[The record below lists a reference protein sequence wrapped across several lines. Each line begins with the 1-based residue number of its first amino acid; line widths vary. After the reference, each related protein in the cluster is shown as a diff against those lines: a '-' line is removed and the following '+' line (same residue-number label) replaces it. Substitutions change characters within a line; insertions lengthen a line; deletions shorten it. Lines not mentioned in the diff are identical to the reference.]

1 MPERRRGRRDGAVAR
16 FDAALR
22 PAGAIRAHWLEGL
35 LPDTPAYPP
44 LDASASADVCIV
56 GGGFTGLWSA
66 LALKRRAPETDVV
79 LIDGD
84 VCGGGASGR
93 NGGFAMTWWS
103 KFLSLEKLCGTD
115 AALDLCRRSEHAVVD
130 IGRFCEEHGIDAW
143 YRRAGWLWTATN
155 TAQLDAWSATLGALE
170 RAGAGPFETLERDQ
184 VAELSGSPVH
194 LAGVREPSA
203 ATIQPALLARGL
215 AQVARSTGVRI
226 HERTPMTALVR
237 GTSPQVVTPRAT
249 ITAGSVVLAL
259 NAWAAQLPEVAKS
272 LVVVA
277 SDMIATEPLGAHG
290 ESLTW
295 PLGLAVSD
303 SRRLVNYYRRTDD
316 GRIAFGKGGGMLAL
330 GGRIGASFHGPS
342 PRLDEVRSQFARTY
356 PQLADVAVTASWRGP
371 IDYSISGLPFFCR
384 LDGSPSV
391 VVCAGFSGNGVGPA
405 RVAGDVLAEMALE
418 GGAAG
423 LPPAL
428 TRLPSSRLPPEPFRY
443 AGGRLVRAAVAR
455 KEGMEDREREPD
467 VVTRTVAGLDPTS
480 FIDRGAREPL

>member
-1 MPERRRGRRDGAVAR
+1 MSKGLTR
-16 FDAALR
+16 FGAALQPPGSIR
-22 PAGAIRAHWLEGL
+22 PHWLHGV
-35 LPDTPAYPP
+35 LPDLPTYPQ
-44 LDASASADVCIV
+44 LDASTSADVCIV
-56 GGGFTGLWSA
+56 GGGFTGLWTA
-66 LALKRRAPETDVV
+66 LELKRRSPATDVV

-103 KFLSLEKLCGTD
+103 KFPSLQKLCGTD
-115 AALDLCRRSEHAVVD
+115 AALELCRRSEEAVGD
-130 IGRFCEEHGIDAW
+130 IGSFCEEHGIDAW

-170 RAGAGPFETLERDQ
+170 RAGASPFETLGRDE

-194 LAGVREPSA
+194 LAGVREASA
-203 ATIQPALLARGL
+203 ATIQPALLARGM
-215 AQVARSTGVRI
+215 AEVARAAGVRL

-237 GTSPQVVTPRAT
+237 GASSQVVTPRAT
-249 ITAGSVVLAL
+249 ITADCVVLAL

-277 SDMIATEPLGAHG
+277 SDMIATEPLGARG
-290 ESLTW
+290 ENLTW

-316 GRIAFGKGGGMLAL
+316 GRIAFGKGGGTLAL

-342 PRLDEVRSQFARTY
+342 PRLDEVRSQFGRTY
-356 PQLADVAVTASWRGP
+356 PQLADVTVTVSWRGP

-384 LDGSPSV
+384 LYGSPNV
-391 VVCAGFSGNGVGPA
+391 VVCAGFSGNGVGPS
-405 RVAGDVLAEMALE
+405 RVAGDVLADMALE
-418 GGAAG
+418 GGDAG

-443 AGGRLVRAAVAR
+443 AGGRLVREAVAR
-455 KEGMEDREREPD
+455 KERIEDRERKPD
-467 VVTRTVAGLDPTS
+467 VITRTIAGLDPTS
-480 FIDRGAREPL
+480 FIDRGATEPL